1 MSSHVHRETVPRGA
15 LIAAGLLI
23 AGTIV
28 VAALART
35 TGAGTVH
42 LSDSVAVATRDVR
55 FTDESNGAVGVWD
68 ASGTRLAE
76 LAPGTNGFARGV
88 LRGLARERR
97 RQGIGTQPVFRL
109 TRWADGRLTLDDPAT
124 SRHVDLDVFGPT
136 NVAAFARLFSDVA
149 AERP

>member
-1 MSSHVHRETVPRGA
+1 MSGHVHRETVPRGA
-15 LIAAGLLI
+15 IIAAGCLI

-28 VAALART
+28 LAALART

-55 FTDESNGAVGVWD
+55 FTDEPDGSVGVWN
-68 ASGTRLAE
+68 AAGARLTS

-97 RQGIGTQPVFRL
+97 RENIGTQPVFRL
-109 TRWADGRLTLDDPAT
+109 TRWADGRLTLDDTAT
-124 SRHVDLDVFGPT
+124 GRHVDLDVFGPT
-136 NVAAFARLFSDVA
+136 NVAAFARLFADDTPV
-149 AERP
+149 RP